1 MCGIAGYV
9 NASAGRPADG
19 QIVDAM
25 CQTIVHRGPND
36 QGVFVDGPVAIGMRR
51 LSIIALSTGHQP
63 ISNETG
69 TIWIVFN
76 GEIYNYQDLAKDLSR
91 RGHTFKTTSDT
102 EVIVHLYEEYGE
114 ACVDHLRGMFAFAIW
129 DRTGDRLFI
138 ARDRLGVKPLYYW
151 WRNGQLVFGS
161 ELKAVLAHPDVVPTL
176 NAEGLL
182 YYLRYF
188 YIPDPLTIFQDIH
201 KLPPGHTLS
210 LTGGCLSVKS
220 YWDGCLP
227 KETDPQAITEDA
239 ALERLEYHLKEATRV
254 RLMSEVPLG
263 AFLSGGIDSSVTVAM
278 MAQEMTRPVSTF
290 AIGFQQEAYNELPY
304 ARLVAQHLGTDHH
317 EFIVGPESCALIPRL
332 VSHFDEPFG
341 DSSAIPTYH
350 VSRVAAEHVT
360 VALSGDGG
368 DELFAGYDRY
378 QMDLARQRRQLPGV
392 ARSLLGT
399 MSGLLPDG
407 TKGKSLLRNMSLS
420 GPARYLDSISY
431 LPPVALHRLLAPDYQ
446 QELQRIDGAAPIFMQ
461 YFDRVRSCDWLS
473 QLQYVDSKTYLA
485 GDVLTKVDR
494 MSMAHSLE
502 VRSPLLDHVLTEEV
516 AAYPSH
522 FKMREGVSKYL
533 LKRLAR
539 KYLPAEIVDR
549 RKQGF
554 GVPLEYWFTGEFHDY
569 IRDTL
574 LSSSARSRPF
584 FNAQVTESIVDRHAA
599 GEKSLSAVIWNL
611 LVLETWFQ
619 LYLDRQPITQ
629 SQDRKTV
636 VRA

>member
-9 NASAGRPADG
+9 NPSADHPADER
-19 QIVDAM
+19 IVDTM
-25 CQTIVHRGPND
+25 CQTILHRGPND
-36 QGVFVDGPVAIGMRR
+36 QGVFVDGPVGIGMRR

-63 ISNETG
+63 ICNETG

-76 GEIYNYQDLAKDLSR
+76 GEIYNYQDLAKDLAR

-129 DRTGDRLFI
+129 DRPRGHFFI

-151 WRNGQLVFGS
+151 WRDGLLVFGS
-161 ELKAVLAHPDVVPTL
+161 ELKAVLAHPNVTPTL

-210 LTGGCLSVKS
+210 LTGGRLSVKS

-227 KETDPQAITEDA
+227 TGTDAQSISEDE
-239 ALERLEYHLKEATRV
+239 ALERVEYHLKEATRV

-263 AFLSGGIDSSVTVAM
+263 AFLSGGIDSSMTVAM
-278 MAQEMTRPVSTF
+278 MAQEQSRPVSTF
-290 AIGFQQEAYNELPY
+290 AIGFQEESYNELPY
-304 ARLVAQHLGTDHH
+304 ARRVAQHLGTDHH
-317 EFIVGPESCALIPRL
+317 EFIVGPESCDLIPRL

-360 VALSGDGG
+360 VVLSGDGG

-378 QMDLARQRRQLPGV
+378 QIDLARQRRQLPGV

-399 MSGLLPDG
+399 ISGLLPDG
-407 TKGKSLLRNMSLS
+407 AKGKNLLRNMSFP

-431 LPPVALHRLLAPDYQ
+431 LPPVALERLMTPDYQ
-446 QELQRIDGAAPIFMQ
+446 RELQRIDGAAPIFMQ
-461 YFDRVRSCDWLS
+461 YFDRVRSVEWLA
-473 QLQYVDSKTYLA
+473 QLQYVDTKTYLA

-516 AAYPSH
+516 TAYPSH
-522 FKMREGVSKYL
+522 FKMRGGVSKYL
-533 LKRLAR
+533 LKKLAR

-554 GVPLEYWFTGEFHDY
+554 GVPLEYWFTGEFHAY

-574 LSSSARSRPF
+574 LSSSARARPY
-584 FNAQVTESIVDRHAA
+584 FNAKVTESIVKRHAA
-599 GEKSLSAVIWNL
+599 GEKALSAVIWNL

-619 LYLDRQPITQ
+619 MYLDRPSGTQ
-629 SQDRKTV
+629 TPQRKAV
-636 VRA
+636 LKV

>member
-9 NASAGRPADG
+9 NAADRPAEER
-19 QIVDAM
+19 IVDAM
-25 CQTIVHRGPND
+25 CQTILHRGPND
-36 QGVFVDGPVAIGMRR
+36 QGLLVDGQVGIGMRR

-63 ISNETG
+63 ISNEVG

-76 GEIYNYQDLAKDLSR
+76 GEIYNYQELAKDLAK

-114 ACVDHLRGMFAFAIW
+114 ACVNHLRGMFAFAIW
-129 DRTGDRLFI
+129 DRTRDRLFI

-151 WRNGQLVFGS
+151 WRDGCLVFGS
-161 ELKAVLAHPDVVPTL
+161 ELKAVLVHPDVVPKL

-210 LTGGCLSVKS
+210 LADGRLSVNS

-227 KETDPQAITEDA
+227 GKENDKSISESEAI
-239 ALERLEYHLKEATRV
+239 ERIEHHLKEATRV
-254 RLMSEVPLG
+254 RLISEVPLG
-263 AFLSGGIDSSVTVAM
+263 AFLSGGIDSSLTVAL
-278 MAQEMTRPVSTF
+278 MAREMNRPVSTF
-290 AIGFQQEAYNELPY
+290 AIGFQQESYNELPY
-304 ARLVAQHLGTDHH
+304 ARQVAQHLGTDHH
-317 EFIVGPESCALIPRL
+317 EFIVGPESCDLIPRL

-350 VSRVAAEHVT
+350 VSRMAAEHVT
-360 VALSGDGG
+360 VVLSGDGG

-378 QMDLARQRRQLPGV
+378 QMDLTRHHRQLPGLV
-392 ARSLLGT
+392 RGLLGSI
-399 MSGLLPDG
+399 SGLLPDG
-407 TKGKSLLRNMSLS
+407 ATGKNFLRSMSLS
-420 GPARYLDSISY
+420 GAARYLDSISY
-431 LPPVALHRLLAPDYQ
+431 LPPVALGRLLAPEYQ
-446 QELQRIDGAAPIFMQ
+446 VELQRIDSASPIFMQ
-461 YFDRVRSCDWLS
+461 YFDRVRSVDWLA
-473 QLQYVDSKTYLA
+473 QLQYVDTKTYLA

-502 VRSPLLDHVLTEEV
+502 VRSPLLDHMLTEEV
-516 AAYPSH
+516 TAYPSH
-522 FKMREGVSKYL
+522 FKMRGGSSKYL
-533 LKRLAR
+533 LKKLAR

-554 GVPLEYWFTGEFHDY
+554 GVPLEYWFTGEFNDY

-574 LSSSARSRPF
+574 LSSSARARPY
-584 FNAQVTESIVDRHAA
+584 FNAGVTESIVKRHAA
-599 GEKSLSAVIWNL
+599 GEKPLSAVIWNL

-619 LYLDRQPITQ
+619 MYLDRSPVVQ
-629 SQDRKTV
+629 SRGEN
-636 VRA
+636 RY

>member
-1 MCGIAGYV
+1 MCRSIL
-9 NASAGRPADG
+9 
-19 QIVDAM
+19 
-25 CQTIVHRGPND
+25 HRGPND
-36 QGVFVDGPVAIGMRR
+36 QGIFVDGLVGIGMRR

-63 ISNETG
+63 ISNEAG

-76 GEIYNYQDLAKDLSR
+76 GEIYNYQDLSKDLIR
-91 RGHTFKTTSDT
+91 RGHRFKTDSDT
-102 EVIVHLYEEYGE
+102 EVIVHLYEEYGD

-129 DRTGDRLFI
+129 DRTRDRVFI

-161 ELKAVLAHPDVVPTL
+161 EIKGILAHPDVLPTL

-201 KLPPGHTLS
+201 KLPPGHCLS

-227 KETDPQAITEDA
+227 KTPDPQAITEGA
-239 ALERLEYHLKEATRV
+239 ALERLEYHLRDATRV

-263 AFLSGGIDSSVTVAM
+263 AFLSGGIDSSLTVAL
-278 MAQEMTRPVSTF
+278 MAQEMSRPVSTF

-304 ARLVAQHLGTDHH
+304 ARRVASHLGTDHH
-317 EFIVGPESCALIPRL
+317 EFIVGPESCDLIPRL

-350 VSRVAAEHVT
+350 VSRAAAEQVT

-368 DELFAGYDRY
+368 DEMFAGYDRY
-378 QMDLARQRRQLPGV
+378 QIDLARQRRQLPGL
-392 ARSLLGT
+392 ARNLLGT
-399 MSGLLPDG
+399 VSGLLPDG
-407 TKGKSLLRNMSLS
+407 AKGKNLLRNMSLP

-431 LPPVALHRLLAPDYQ
+431 LPPVTLHRLLTRDYQ
-446 QELQRIDGAAPIFMQ
+446 RELQRIDDAAPIFMQ
-461 YFDRVRSCDWLS
+461 YFDRVQSYEWLS
-473 QLQYVDSKTYLA
+473 QLQYVDTKTYLA

-494 MSMAHSLE
+494 MSMANSLE
-502 VRSPLLDHVLTEEV
+502 VRSPLLDHRLIEEV
-516 AAYPSH
+516 AGYPSH
-522 FKMREGVSKYL
+522 FKLRQGVSKYL
-533 LKRLAR
+533 LKKLAR
-539 KYLPAEIVDR
+539 KYLPADIVDR
-549 RKQGF
+549 PKQGF
-554 GVPLEYWFTGEFHDY
+554 GVPLEYWFAGDFHHY

-574 LSSSARSRPF
+574 LSSSARARPY
-584 FNAQVTESIVDRHAA
+584 FNAPVTESIINRHAA

-619 LYLDRQPITQ
+619 MYLDRSSITQ
-629 SQDRKTV
+629 S
-636 VRA
+636 